1 MAVRVAGL
9 YHGQCGARL
18 PAVSVSA
25 RYCRQGL
32 PSRRAAGALSA
43 ALARQT
49 TPLRGP
55 FLKPALPPLLALFVC
70 AITLACTVGL
80 CVHERDN
87 EQGRLRAAFEANAR
101 QAAGRIEQRIANY
114 QQILRGLQGLM
125 SADLRVRQPAF
136 GAYVDTVMAG
146 PDAAG
151 LQGMAFLERVP
162 ASGLADHVARQRQVG
177 RTDYR
182 VRPDGPRD
190 VYAPIVLV
198 APYTPANRGVVGY
211 DTAFDASRRA
221 AMEMARDTGR
231 ATLSPLLQLR
241 VDTGAELRA
250 GCILYLPV
258 YAPGAAVDSV
268 AQRRANTMGWVRAA
282 FRVGDLMATLYGEQ
296 SPGLVVRVYDGADTS
311 EAALMYRSDAPG
323 EPVPAADAAILNSRF
338 EAREYVMLAGHTWT
352 VRLNSLPEFERVHER
367 NASTVILVAGVL
379 LSLLLGLITLQLV
392 NGRARAHA
400 VAQAMT
406 RELRASEERYRRI
419 VETASEGIWQ
429 LDRSQRVE
437 FVNPRLAQWLGVAEA
452 AMQGRPIDAFMDADE
467 ADRCRA
473 ALAARTQGEGGPIE
487 LRLRRADGSPMWV
500 SLSTRP
506 ILDDAGRPC
515 GALGMLTDINER
527 RQAEERRATLEARL
541 REAQKMEAI
550 GTLAGGI
557 AHDFNNILAAIIGN
571 VAAARQDAAIG
582 LSGDASL
589 AQIERAAV
597 RARSLV
603 QQILTFSRMQAQE
616 LHTLALQPAVEE
628 TLEMLRAALPAQVEL
643 RVDLPRAP
651 VYVRADATQVQQI
664 VMNLCTNAWH
674 ALPAGRGRIEV
685 GLAVEESVSAAQ
697 AGAAAAWP
705 PALLAGPRA
714 HLWVADDGAGMD
726 EATRS
731 RVFEPFFTTKQ
742 VGQGTGLGLAVVH
755 GIVSVHGGAI
765 QVESAP
771 GAGSRFDLWFPLQG
785 APGSAVEPQPAE
797 QPAPRGAGQ
806 HVLCVDDDPA
816 MVLMVDGL
824 LRRAGY
830 AVTTLEDPAAALAYL
845 LAHPDE
851 VDVVVTDYN
860 MPEMNGMELAAA
872 IRRAIP
878 RLPIIVT
885 SGFISDEMRQQAA
898 ELGIG
903 ALLQKEYTLER
914 LAGLVHKALESR
926 TGENAQSLAKTL
938 VPPS

>member
-1 MAVRVAGL
+1 LGE
-9 YHGQCGARL
+9 
-18 PAVSVSA
+18 
-25 RYCRQGL
+25 
-32 PSRRAAGALSA
+32 
-43 ALARQT
+43 
-49 TPLRGP
+49 P
-55 FLKPALPPLLALFVC
+55 FVKPALPPLLALFVC

-80 CVHERDN
+80 WVHERDS
-87 EQGRLRAAFEANAR
+87 EQGRLRATFDANAR

-114 QQILRGLQGLM
+114 VQMLRGLQGLM
-125 SADLRVRQPAF
+125 SADVAIARPAF
-136 GAYVDTVMAG
+136 ESYVDDVMAG

-162 ASGLADHVARQRQVG
+162 ASGLADHVERQRRAG
-177 RTDYR
+177 RADYR
-182 VRPDGPRD
+182 VRPAGVRD

-198 APYTPANRGVVGY
+198 APDTPANRRVVGY
-211 DTAFDASRRA
+211 DTMFDASRRGT
-221 AMEMARDTGR
+221 METARDTGK
-231 ATLSPLLQLR
+231 ATLSALLQLR
-241 VDTGAELRA
+241 ADSGPELKA
-250 GCILYLPV
+250 GCIIYLPV
-258 YAPGAAVDSV
+258 FAPGAAVDSV
-268 AQRRANTMGWVRAA
+268 AQRRANVIGWVRVA

-311 EAALMYRSDAPG
+311 EAALMYRSDTSG
-323 EPVPAADAAILNSRF
+323 EPAPEVDAAIRSSRF
-338 EAREYVMLAGHTWT
+338 QTREYVTLAGHTWT
-352 VRLNSLPEFERVHER
+352 VRLNSLPGFERAHER
-367 NASTVILVAGVL
+367 NASTLILVAGVL

-392 NGRARAHA
+392 HGRARAHA

-406 RELRASEERYRRI
+406 RELRAGEERYRRI

-429 LDRSQRVE
+429 LDEAQRLT
-437 FVNPRLAQWLGVAEA
+437 FVNPRLAQWLGMAEA
-452 AMQGRPIDAFMDADE
+452 AMQGRPIDDFMDADE
-467 ADRCRA
+467 ASRCRA
-473 ALAARTQGEGGPIE
+473 ALAASRQDEGGPIE

-541 REAQKMEAI
+541 RDAQKMEAI

-616 LHTLALQPAVEE
+616 LHTLALQPVVEE
-628 TLEMLRAALPAQVEL
+628 TLDMLRAALPAQVEL
-643 RVDLPRAP
+643 HVDLPRAP
-651 VYVRADATQVQQI
+651 VYVLADATQIQQI

-685 GLAVEESVSAAQ
+685 GLAVDDQVGADR
-697 AGAAAAWP
+697 AGAGAAWP

-714 HLWVADDGAGMD
+714 HLWVADDGTGMD

-755 GIVSVHGGAI
+755 GIVSVHGGVI
-765 QVESAP
+765 QVESRP
-771 GAGSRFDLWFPLQG
+771 GAGSRFDVWFPLQD
-785 APGSAVEPQPAE
+785 APVAAVEPPPA
-797 QPAPRGAGQ
+797 QQAAPRGAGQ

-830 AVTTLEDPAAALAYL
+830 AVATLEDPAAALARVI
-845 LAHPDE
+845 AHPDA

-860 MPEMNGMELAAA
+860 MPGMNGMELAAA
-872 IRRAIP
+872 IRRAVP
-878 RLPIIVT
+878 GLPIIVT

-898 ELGIG
+898 ELRID

-914 LAGLVHKALESR
+914 LAGLVHKALDSR
-926 TGENAQSLAKTL
+926 AGENVRPFATSLA
-938 VPPS
+938 PPS